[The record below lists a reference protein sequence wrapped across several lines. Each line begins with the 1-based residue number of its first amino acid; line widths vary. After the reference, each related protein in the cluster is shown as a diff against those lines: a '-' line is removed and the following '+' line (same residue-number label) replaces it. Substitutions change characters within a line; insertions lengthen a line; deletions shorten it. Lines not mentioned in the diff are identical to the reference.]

1 MRPHRPGIGKSVFVS
16 TFGSW
21 GKRKIF
27 FFFRTSPIY
36 FSSSSGVEEK
46 DLMFYLIKN

>member
-27 FFFRTSPIY
+27 FFLERPLFISLLL
-36 FSSSSGVEEK
+36 VE
-46 DLMFYLIKN
+46 LRRRI

>member
-27 FFFRTSPIY
+27 FFRTSSIY

>member
-27 FFFRTSPIY
+27 FLERPLFISLLL
-36 FSSSSGVEEK
+36 VE
-46 DLMFYLIKN
+46 LRRRI